1 MLFGDSSAADFARS
15 AHCNV
20 YLLKHNS
27 GVPGALA
34 TNPARS
40 STSRTSAREL
50 AGWLMPRA
58 PV

>member
-1 MLFGDSSAADFARS
+1 MLFGDSSVADFARS

-27 GVPGALA
+27 GVPGVLA
-34 TNPARS
+34 ANPARS